1 MVYFSNGDIRRLA
14 VHSAL
19 GILASALSAAFS
31 AVFLLQVGLAPA
43 QIFLSFA
50 AILALRFV
58 IRPTVLLAA
67 PMIGLRR
74 TFMLGAIF
82 CALSCPALALVDGI
96 GFGLLAYIVISSMA
110 QVFYWTCY
118 HVFFTELSDVGRRGT
133 QVGAVQALGR
143 LAAVLGP
150 AVGGLL
156 LATRGPWWT
165 FGLAFLIALAAILPL
180 LHIAEPQVERDRP
193 YNAYAAAKTGVKLF
207 FADGWMQ
214 VSFTS
219 AWSMVLFAAL
229 NDRYDRFGGTLSLAA
244 LASGV
249 GGVLLGRLIDKGRAL
264 SAVWI
269 NAGIL
274 TLVIVLRAATFGHA
288 AVAVAV
294 AVVTTMFSGFYV
306 PSWLPAAYNE
316 AKLAPCTF
324 RFQFAAEGGWDF
336 GGAVASLIAAG
347 LCAFGLPVDAV
358 ILLALPMVPVQALL
372 LKSSYE
378 RAPADRSQK
387 RVLIGTGP

>member
-1 MVYFSNGDIRRLA
+1 MVYFSNSDIRRLA
-14 VHSAL
+14 VHSGL
-19 GILASALSAAFS
+19 GIVASALSAAFS

-58 IRPTVLLAA
+58 MRPTVLLAA

-74 TFMLGAIF
+74 TFILGAIF

-193 YNAYAAAKTGVKLF
+193 Y
-207 FADGWMQ
+207 
-214 VSFTS
+214 
-219 AWSMVLFAAL
+219 
-229 NDRYDRFGGTLSLAA
+229 
-244 LASGV
+244 
-249 GGVLLGRLIDKGRAL
+249 
-264 SAVWI
+264 
-269 NAGIL
+269 
-274 TLVIVLRAATFGHA
+274 
-288 AVAVAV
+288 
-294 AVVTTMFSGFYV
+294 
-306 PSWLPAAYNE
+306 
-316 AKLAPCTF
+316 
-324 RFQFAAEGGWDF
+324 
-336 GGAVASLIAAG
+336 
-347 LCAFGLPVDAV
+347 
-358 ILLALPMVPVQALL
+358 
-372 LKSSYE
+372 
-378 RAPADRSQK
+378 
-387 RVLIGTGP
+387 